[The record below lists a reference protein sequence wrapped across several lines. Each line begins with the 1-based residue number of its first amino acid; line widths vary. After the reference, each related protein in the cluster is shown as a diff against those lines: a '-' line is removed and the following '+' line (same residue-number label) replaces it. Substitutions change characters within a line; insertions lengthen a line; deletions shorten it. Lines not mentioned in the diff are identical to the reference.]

1 MLAQFTGALACAGS
15 KTHAPGACSAL
26 SCYAFGSFRVE
37 ELNPV
42 SEPEKL
48 ERGLGLIDATALNI
62 TFMVGIGPF
71 VVIPF
76 VVRAMGG
83 PQSLIAWV
91 IGAAL
96 ASFDGCI
103 WAELGA
109 AMPQAGGSYVFL
121 REAYGPARWGRLM
134 SFLFIWQTLFQGPLS
149 IASGALGF
157 ADYSTYLLRNPADS
171 SEPIAWHGL
180 NPEPLIAAG
189 IVAIVVLL
197 LYRRIAAIGKISIVL
212 CVVVLSTIL
221 WLIFGGVTHFH
232 RDLLSIPPGSWNW
245 SWIFFAGLGH
255 ATVQSVYSY
264 LGYYNV
270 CNLGGEMKRPEH
282 NIPRAIFLS
291 IFVIAALYFAMQT
304 SVLSVVPWQ
313 EAARTKAV
321 VSLFIERTYGSG
333 WAALATSLIL
343 ISAFGSIF
351 SATLGYSRVPYAAA
365 LDGNFFSVFARLHRT
380 KHFPHISLLALGA
393 TAVLFCLT
401 LHLIDAIRA
410 ILAMRCLIQF
420 VGQAIG
426 LIALRQRWRNDPARL
441 PFRMWLYPAPVLIA
455 IVGWIA
461 IFISTGRTPM
471 LASLAAMT
479 AGILVYLAR
488 ARFLGQWPFETGT

>member
-1 MLAQFTGALACAGS
+1 M
-15 KTHAPGACSAL
+15 
-26 SCYAFGSFRVE
+26 
-37 ELNPV
+37 

-48 ERGLGLIDATALNI
+48 ERGLGLVEAAALNI

-76 VVRAMGG
+76 VVQAMGG
-83 PQSLIAWV
+83 PQCLIAWV
-91 IGAAL
+91 LGAAL
-96 ASFDGCI
+96 AAFDGCV

-157 ADYSTYLLRNPADS
+157 ADYSTYLLRNPADAS
-171 SEPIAWHGL
+171 QPIAWHGL

-189 IVAIVVLL
+189 IVGLVVLL
-197 LYRRIAAIGKISIVL
+197 LYRRITTIGKISVVL
-212 CVVVLSTIL
+212 CVIVVATIL
-221 WLIFGGVTHFH
+221 WLIFGGVTHF
-232 RDLLSIPPGSWNW
+232 RSELLFTFPPGAW
-245 SWIFFAGLGH
+245 SWSWVFFAGLGH

-270 CNLGGEMKRPEH
+270 CNLGGEMKQPER

-291 IFVIAALYFAMQT
+291 IIGIALLYFAMQT
-304 SVLSVVPWQ
+304 SVLSVVPWR
-313 EAARTKAV
+313 EAAKAKAV
-321 VSLFIERTYGSG
+321 VSLFIERTYGAG
-333 WAALATSLIL
+333 WATLATILIL

-365 LDGNFFSVFARLHRT
+365 LDGNFFSVFARVHPAKR
-380 KHFPHISLLALGA
+380 FPHISLLALGA
-393 TAVLFCLT
+393 TAALFCLS
-401 LHLIDAIRA
+401 LSLIDAIRA

-426 LIALRQRWRNDPARL
+426 LMVLRRRWGSDRL
-441 PFRMWLYPAPVLIA
+441 PFRMWLYPLPVVIA
-455 IVGWIA
+455 IAGWIA
-461 IFISTGRTPM
+461 IFISTGRVPM

-488 ARFLGQWPFETGT
+488 ARFLRQWPFAAESSDSPAAPAGT